1 MSRFT
6 STSEFDINRRVQ
18 ITNETPV
25 YNLFEALNSTMQ
37 NDFYEWILGNE
48 EVRYNVPYSI
58 KQENPNGKYEDN
70 SVAGTIGRFDI
81 IRDEQESDG
90 ATKFERLEKNQLYYK
105 SINGN
110 LAPIYGPKPATELD
124 GPKTFYHS
132 KKMTGVILPEFDFLL
147 HHFYRYLECLYP
159 DHPDWTYLLTPTEFN
174 DGIRSAG
181 KLIDYR
187 PQNLFF
193 EKVAKSLSKELT
205 SDEEIDEASMIKI
218 HNLKDEAYR
227 RKFYG
232 SYAGYKM
239 LGNDIF

>member
-48 EVRYNVPYSI
+48 EVRYDVPYSI

-124 GPKTFYHS
+124 GPNTFYHS

-147 HHFYRYLECLYP
+147 HHFYRYL
-159 DHPDWTYLLTPTEFN
+159 
-174 DGIRSAG
+174 
-181 KLIDYR
+181 
-187 PQNLFF
+187 
-193 EKVAKSLSKELT
+193 
-205 SDEEIDEASMIKI
+205 
-218 HNLKDEAYR
+218 
-227 RKFYG
+227 
-232 SYAGYKM
+232 
-239 LGNDIF
+239 